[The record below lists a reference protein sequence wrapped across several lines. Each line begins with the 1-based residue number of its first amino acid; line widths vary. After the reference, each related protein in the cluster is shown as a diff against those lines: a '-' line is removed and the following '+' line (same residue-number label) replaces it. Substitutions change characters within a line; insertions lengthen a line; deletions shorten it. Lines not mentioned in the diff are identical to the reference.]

1 MKNMKI
7 MAIALSAVLI
17 SASAY
22 SCGSTKADS
31 KGNTN
36 DTAQTTEAASDGTD
50 SEATTAGSEDKR
62 SDSSTDKK
70 SETATTSS
78 KSKSSTVTTTTAK
91 SGTGSAASA
100 KNTSSSGSG
109 ASSSGDNSS
118 SGNSSSD
125 SSSGGSS
132 SDSSAS
138 SSSGAGTSNSSSG
151 SSSSSGTSSGGGSSG
166 GSTSGSS
173 SGGSS
178 SSSTTDEE
186 TGEAVTY
193 DAKITLGSAAS
204 FTGNNVSID
213 GSKVTVTAG
222 GDYYISGSCSE
233 GQIYVDTSA
242 EEKVKLVLDGV
253 SLSNSSESAIYVNE
267 AKKCV
272 IETISGTTSTI
283 SDNASGNAIGQ
294 VIFSNDTL
302 KIKGDGTLNINSAK
316 AHAIASDD
324 DVIIEEGTLNI
335 SSGKTGI
342 SVHDDVTINGGNNSI
357 MGSTNGIK
365 SKGTININGGTTV
378 VCGGTKEEKSSV
390 YCASTFNY
398 TGGYLFA
405 AGNSVSVPTVCS
417 NPYIVLKLSSAAAGG
432 SNVKLTLDGT
442 QYADFTPHSSFI
454 SVMMLAPEIKSGSS
468 FSASVGGTSTK
479 SYTVSDGQNL
489 FS

>member
-91 SGTGSAASA
+91 SGTGPAASA

-125 SSSGGSS
+125 SSSGVSS

-166 GSTSGSS
+166 SS

-186 TGEAVTY
+186 TGEVVTY

>member
-1 MKNMKI
+1 MKI

-50 SEATTAGSEDKR
+50 SEATTAGSEDKS
-62 SDSSTDKK
+62 SDSSTNNK

-91 SGTGSAASA
+91 SGTGPAASA

-118 SGNSSSD
+118 SGDSSSD

-138 SSSGAGTSNSSSG
+138 SSSGAGPSNSSSG

>member
-70 SETATTSS
+70 SETAATSS

-138 SSSGAGTSNSSSG
+138 TSSGAGTSNSSSG

-213 GSKVTVTAG
+213 GSKVTITAG

-233 GQIYVDTSA
+233 GQIYVDTST
-242 EEKVKLVLDGV
+242 EEKVKLVLDGI

-378 VCGGTKEEKSSV
+378 VCSGTKEEKSSV

>member
-1 MKNMKI
+1 M
-7 MAIALSAVLI
+7 
-17 SASAY
+17 
-22 SCGSTKADS
+22 
-31 KGNTN
+31 
-36 DTAQTTEAASDGTD
+36 
-50 SEATTAGSEDKR
+50 
-62 SDSSTDKK
+62 
-70 SETATTSS
+70 
-78 KSKSSTVTTTTAK
+78 
-91 SGTGSAASA
+91 
-100 KNTSSSGSG
+100 
-109 ASSSGDNSS
+109 
-118 SGNSSSD
+118 
-125 SSSGGSS
+125 
-132 SDSSAS
+132 
-138 SSSGAGTSNSSSG
+138 
-151 SSSSSGTSSGGGSSG
+151 
-166 GSTSGSS
+166 
-173 SGGSS
+173 
-178 SSSTTDEE
+178 
-186 TGEAVTY
+186 TY

>member
-62 SDSSTDKK
+62 SDSSTNKK
-70 SETATTSS
+70 SETAATSS

-91 SGTGSAASA
+91 SGTGPAASA

-118 SGNSSSD
+118 SGDSSSD

-186 TGEAVTY
+186 TGEVVTY

-417 NPYIVLKLSSAAAGG
+417 NPNIVLKLSSAAAGG

-442 QYADFTPHSSFI
+442 QYADFTPHNSFI